1 MTSASSESVA
11 AVTMRREQL
20 RAAKQ
25 RQRQRDRSA
34 GFRLYQIKLPS
45 DLCDR
50 LKAGMREPR
59 FVDRLHAFL
68 REELIPVDDYP
79 GLKLLCWN
87 RRAPYITRRE
97 AFALYERN
105 WRFVD
110 AGATP
115 EHERTLINVLAR
127 EFGHGLINA

>member
-1 MTSASSESVA
+1 MTSRPSERVP
-11 AVTMRREQL
+11 AVTSRREQL

-25 RQRQRDRSA
+25 RQRSRDRSA

-45 DLCDR
+45 DLCER

-59 FVDRLHAFL
+59 FVDRLHGFL

-79 GLKLLCWN
+79 GLRLLCWN
-87 RRAPYITRRE
+87 RRAPYVTRRE

-110 AGATP
+110 ARAAP
-115 EHERTLINVLAR
+115 EHERALIDALAH

>member
-1 MTSASSESVA
+1 MTSPPSERVP
-11 AVTMRREQL
+11 AVTTRREQL
-20 RAAKQ
+20 RAATQ
-25 RQRQRDRSA
+25 RQRRRDRSA

-45 DLCDR
+45 GLCER

-68 REELIPVDDYP
+68 RHELIPVDDYP
-79 GLKLLCWN
+79 GLRLLCWN
-87 RRAPYITRRE
+87 RRAPYVTRRE

-110 AGATP
+110 VGATP
-115 EHERTLINVLAR
+115 EHERALIDALAH

>member
-1 MTSASSESVA
+1 MASPSSEGVP
-11 AVTMRREQL
+11 AVTTRREQL

-25 RQRQRDRSA
+25 RQRRRDRSA

-45 DLCDR
+45 DLCER

-79 GLKLLCWN
+79 GLRLLCWN
-87 RRAPYITRRE
+87 RRAPYVTRRE

-110 AGATP
+110 ARATP
-115 EHERTLINVLAR
+115 EHERALIDALAH